1 MRVLKAAG
9 GADKDA
15 VKALVDQLIALK
27 MEYREKAG
35 RDFGAPPAA
44 GKDKPDS
51 KDKKEKKKEG
61 SGAAAKAPAAAVA
74 AAQPP
79 AVPVL
84 APLYT
89 TPAPPRIARALP
101 AADKGSDNDEVVALE
116 AKLAL
121 FSYATGFAPSQEDAR
136 LIKGQCHHDHDS
148 TNLIVA
154 LSNPSLIS
162 V

>member
-1 MRVLKAAG
+1 MPLLLFQVRVLKSSG

-35 RDFGAPPAA
+35 RDFGAPPA
-44 GKDKPDS
+44 GKDKPEG

-61 SGAAAKAPAAAVA
+61 AVKAPVAVA
-74 AAQPP
+74 TGLPP

-101 AADKGSDNDEVVALE
+101 VTDKDSNDEVAALE
-116 AKLAL
+116 GKLAL

-136 LIKGQCHHDHDS
+136 LIKGAF
-148 TNLIVA
+148 VA
-154 LSNPSLIS
+154 IATTL
-162 V
+162 

>member
-1 MRVLKAAG
+1 MLKASG

-27 MEYREKAG
+27 MEYREKTG

-44 GKDKPDS
+44 KDKPDS

-61 SGAAAKAPAAAVA
+61 AAAKAPAAAAVVTG
-74 AAQPP
+74 QPP

-84 APLYT
+84 APAYT
-89 TPAPPRIARALP
+89 TPAPPRLTR
-101 AADKGSDNDEVVALE
+101 AADKGSDNDEVAALE
-116 AKLAL
+116 SKLAL

-136 LIKGQCHHDHDS
+136 LIKGANNNTTTLPQNNR
-148 TNLIVA
+148 TN
-154 LSNPSLIS
+154 SNKQK
-162 V
+162 

>member
-1 MRVLKAAG
+1 MLKSTG
-9 GADKDA
+9 GGDKDA

-44 GKDKPDS
+44 ASGAS

-61 SGAAAKAPAAAVA
+61 APQKAAAAVA
-74 AAQPP
+74 AVACQPP

-84 APLYT
+84 APVYT

-101 AADKGSDNDEVVALE
+101 SAGDKGSDMDEIVALE

-121 FSYATGFAPSQEDAR
+121 FSYAAGFAPSQEDAR
-136 LIKGQCHHDHDS
+136 LIKGEEPSSYAIDRS
-148 TNLIVA
+148 TLV
-154 LSNPSLIS
+154 LYSPTL
-162 V
+162 